1 MAYGD
6 FKDLTR
12 IAASD
17 KILCD
22 KTFNITKNRKYV
34 VYQHG
39 ITSMV
44 YTFFD
49 KKFGSHARSD
59 TLFTR
64 DKSAAGGTIKNE
76 HVSNKEFAE

>member
-6 FKDLTR
+6 FKGLTR
-12 IAASD
+12 ITASD

-22 KTFNITKNRKYV
+22 KTFNITKNRKYDG
-34 VYQHG
+34 YQCG

-49 KKFGSHARSD
+49 KKLSSHARSD

-64 DKSAAGGTIKNE
+64 DKSAVGRTIKNE